1 MPGFLVRAL
10 IAAAGLW
17 LASVLVPGLAIRDGA
32 TLALAALLLG
42 VVNALVRPLVVLVTL
57 PLTVLTLGLFLWVV
71 NAAMLGLV
79 AALLDGF
86 HIAGFFSALF
96 GWLIVTLTN
105 WLASGYVG
113 PSGRIETIVIERPR
127 A

>member
-17 LASVLVPGLAIRDGA
+17 LASALVPGLAIRGA
-32 TLALAALLLG
+32 GTLALAALLLG

-79 AALLDGF
+79 AALLEDF
-86 HIAGFFSALF
+86 RIAGFGSALL
-96 GWLIVTLTN
+96 GSLIVALTG
-105 WLASGYVG
+105 WLASSWVG
-113 PSGRIETIVIERPR
+113 PSGRIEILVVRR
-127 A
+127 

>member
-17 LASVLVPGLAIRDGA
+17 LASALVPGLSIHGA
-32 TLALAALLLG
+32 GTLALAALLLG

-71 NAAMLGLV
+71 NAAMLSLV
-79 AALLDGF
+79 AALLEDF
-86 HIAGFFSALF
+86 RIAGFGSALLGALIVALT
-96 GWLIVTLTN
+96 GWLGSF
-105 WLASGYVG
+105 WVG
-113 PSGRIETIVIERPR
+113 PSGRIEILLVRR
-127 A
+127 